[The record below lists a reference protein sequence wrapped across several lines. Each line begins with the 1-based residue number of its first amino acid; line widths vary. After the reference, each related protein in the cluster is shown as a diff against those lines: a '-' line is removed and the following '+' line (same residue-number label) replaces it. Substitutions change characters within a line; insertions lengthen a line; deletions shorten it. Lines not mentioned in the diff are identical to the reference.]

1 MPATYDIIIIGDGCA
16 SMMLLE
22 ALSRRKGFDT
32 INILLLGEGA
42 KLDRSWCFWEK
53 EMPRPYQSMVKQTW
67 NKMAVLSSTLTKTE
81 TLIKRPYHYIP
92 GEAFFAYFT
101 EQFLPVHPNVHHLLA
116 PVTGIEGRPGRFTV
130 HTQQGSYHA
139 AQVYNSGYMPTAPK
153 VEVWQH
159 FRGWFI
165 ECEQPVHDPET
176 VVLMDF
182 DVPQDKGF
190 SFMYVLPLSSRSALV
205 EYTFFGSTLWEAQ
218 TYEAELKVYIEKKYG
233 TGYRIT
239 RAENGKIPMQLDVFS
254 PTGPCGEIN
263 IGTLGG
269 MVKAG
274 TGYAFRRMRHD
285 SEALA
290 EAWFNNK
297 TPQRAG
303 SSKRF
308 AWYDSLLLWII
319 QYHPEACKSIF
330 TQLFAGQKMEQV
342 IRFMDE
348 ETKLPEELLIFST
361 LPKRIFIQALF
372 ARRPKS
378 AQKSLLKSEPVFST
392 T

>member
-1 MPATYDIIIIGDGCA
+1 MPATYDMIMIGDGCA

-22 ALSRRKGFDT
+22 ALSRREGFEKL
-32 INILLLGEGA
+32 NILLLGAGA

-53 EMPRPYQSMVKQTW
+53 ELPRPYQGMVKQTW
-67 NKMAVLSSTLTKTE
+67 NKMAVLSSPFQKTE
-81 TLIKRPYHYIP
+81 TLAKRPYHYIP

-101 EQFLPVHPNVHHLLA
+101 EQFLPAHHNVHHVVA
-116 PVTGIEGRPGRFTV
+116 PVSGIEGQPGQFTV

-139 AQVYNSGYMPTAPK
+139 AQVYNSGYVPTPPK

-165 ECEQPVHDPET
+165 EWDHPVHDPET
-176 VVLMDF
+176 AVLMDF

-190 SFMYVLPLSSRSALV
+190 SFMYVLPLNSRSALV

-218 TYEAELKVYIEKKYG
+218 VYEAELKTYIEKKYG
-233 TGYRIT
+233 TGYRIVHT
-239 RAENGKIPMQLDVFS
+239 ETGKIPMQQGVFT

-274 TGYAFRRMRHD
+274 TGYAFRRMRRD

-290 EAWFNNK
+290 EAWFTNNS
-297 TPQRAG
+297 PQRAA
-303 SSKRF
+303 SNRRF
-308 AWYDSLLLWII
+308 SWYDSLLLWII
-319 QYHPEACKSIF
+319 RYHPEACKNIF
-330 TQLFAGQKMEQV
+330 TKLFAGQKMEQV

-348 ETKLPEELLIFST
+348 ETKLHEELFIISS
-361 LPKRIFIQALF
+361 LPKRIFLQALF
-372 ARRPKS
+372 ARPKS
-378 AQKSLLKSEPVFST
+378 VDQPIAGREPVLSPT
-392 T
+392 